1 MNESSRRL
9 LELREANKQCYKE
22 YDKLKKIISEYGE
35 LINKNTEY
43 NVSEEDES
51 IIIGNE
57 EYDIYYFVNGKFFY
71 DDLELLKEA
80 NEFLNNEISKIKE
93 ML

>member
-80 NEFLNNEISKIKE
+80 NKFLNNEISKIKE

>member
-1 MNESSRRL
+1 MNESSRKL
-9 LELREANKQCYKE
+9 LELREANEQCYKE

-35 LINKNTEY
+35 LINKNTDY

>member
-1 MNESSRRL
+1 MDESSRRL

>member
-1 MNESSRRL
+1 MDESSRRL
-9 LELREANKQCYKE
+9 LELREANKQCYRE
-22 YDKLKKIISEYGE
+22 YDKLKKIISEYRE

-80 NEFLNNEISKIKE
+80 NEFLNNEINKIKE

>member
-9 LELREANKQCYKE
+9 LELKEANKQCYRE

-71 DDLELLKEA
+71 DDLELLTEA

>member
-71 DDLELLKEA
+71 DDLELLKVA
-80 NEFLNNEISKIKE
+80 NKFLNNEISKIKE

>member
-1 MNESSRRL
+1 MDESSRRL
-9 LELREANKQCYKE
+9 LELRETNKQCYKE

>member
-1 MNESSRRL
+1 MDESSRRL
-9 LELREANKQCYKE
+9 LELREANKQCYRE

-71 DDLELLKEA
+71 DDLGLLKEA

>member
-9 LELREANKQCYKE
+9 LELREANKQCYRE

-71 DDLELLKEA
+71 DDLKLLKEA
-80 NEFLNNEISKIKE
+80 NEFLNNEINKIKE

>member
-22 YDKLKKIISEYGE
+22 YDKLKKIISECGE

>member
-9 LELREANKQCYKE
+9 LELRDTQCYKE

-71 DDLELLKEA
+71 DVLELLKEA

>member
-22 YDKLKKIISEYGE
+22 YDKLKKIIDEYGE
-35 LINKNTEY
+35 LINENTQY
-43 NVSEEDES
+43 YVSEECGSIVITDGEDE
-51 IIIGNE
+51 
-57 EYDIYYFVNGKFFY
+57 IYYFVNGKFFY

-80 NEFLNNEISKIKE
+80 NKILNDEIRKIKE
-93 ML
+93 M